1 MTQLKLSRV
10 AAALTPVL
18 AGMTLAFNVQA
29 ANETQ
34 STTTLGAQHG
44 QSAQAQQQ
52 MQDVRATKLIGTV
65 VDGNDGKRLGDIED
79 LVIDLNSQRV
89 QYVVL
94 GHGGVAG
101 IGEKLF
107 AYPVSALQ
115 PGEEDRLR
123 LNVSK
128 EKLKDAPGFDRQ
140 HWPKWGKDD
149 YQARVD
155 KYYGEAKPVKT
166 DEDPRYVRA
175 SDFIGKDIKDQG
187 DQDVGEIEDV
197 IVNMQ
202 DGNVHYVLVEFDDW
216 HKNNAGRL
224 FAVAPN
230 ALSVDPKDK
239 DDLKLNADRQS
250 LASAPA
256 VETKRLR
263 DARDQSWVADL
274 KRDLGSGEPMSGAT
288 GATPSSEAAT
298 EGTPGG
304 RTQSERAPMSNP
316 NATDPG
322 GGERA
327 TGTPPDQ
334 PRPADTQ

>member
-34 STTTLGAQHG
+34 STVTAPGAQHG
-44 QSAQAQQQ
+44 QSAEAQQQ
-52 MQDVRATKLIGTV
+52 MQDVRASELIGTAV
-65 VDGNDGKRLGDIED
+65 EGSDGKRLGDIED

-89 QYVVL
+89 HYAVL
-94 GHGGVAG
+94 GHGGIAG

-115 PGEEDRLR
+115 PGQEGRLR
-123 LNVSK
+123 LNVSA

-155 KYYGEAKPVKT
+155 RYYGEATPVKP

-175 SDFIGKDIKDQG
+175 SDFIGKDIKDRSN
-187 DQDVGEIEDV
+187 QDVGEIEDV
-197 IVNMQ
+197 IVNMK
-202 DGNVHYVLVEFDDW
+202 DGSLHYLLVEFDDW
-216 HKNNAGRL
+216 HENNAGRL

-230 ALSVDPKDK
+230 GLRADPEDK
-239 DDLKLNADRQS
+239 DDLKLDVDRQT
-250 LASAPA
+250 LASAPGI
-256 VETKRLR
+256 EIKRLR
-263 DARDQSWVADL
+263 DKRDQSWIAQM
-274 KRDLGSGEPMSGAT
+274 KRDLDSSPPMRGAV
-288 GATPSSEAAT
+288 GATPSSDAAT
-298 EGTPGG
+298 ATSPGG
-304 RTQSERAPMSNP
+304 RAQTERLQQGPEPMH
-316 NATDPG
+316 PG
-322 GGERA
+322 GGQRA
-327 TGTPPDQ
+327 TGTPADLPQ
-334 PRPADTQ
+334 PVDTQ